1 MDQIFKLAAFVRPYW
16 KRAALALALLT
27 ALVFMDLAIPRLIQR
42 IIDEGIGGHDQGVVV
57 RTALL
62 MLGISLLSTLF
73 AIGNNILSVQVGE
86 SVARDLRDALFT
98 KIQTFSFANLDEQK
112 TGRLMVRL
120 TSDANAIQRVALISL
135 RIGTRAPLLMVGSLI
150 LMINTSPRLALAML
164 PILLVT
170 SAIIVIFVGRM
181 EPLFR
186 SVQQKLD
193 GLNAVLQENISG
205 ARLVKSF
212 VRADFEGERFET
224 ASEAFTERSVKVM
237 QIISTM
243 SPILT
248 MCVNIGIVIVIWAGG
263 IQSIEG
269 NLSVGQIVAFTNY
282 LLTTMAP
289 LIMMTMLSNMWA
301 SGIVSARRVNEV
313 LDTVSDV
320 QDAPDA
326 IALPET
332 AEGRLVFENVSF
344 HYNGAS
350 AESVLEGINLTVEPG
365 QTVAFLGS
373 TGAGKTTLVNLV
385 PRLYDV
391 SAGRILFDGIDIRR
405 LRQDSL
411 LAQIGIVPQET
422 VLFSGTVQD
431 NIRYGAPGASDEE
444 VVAAARA
451 AQAHDFITALSQGY
465 DTHVE
470 ERGTN
475 LSGGQKQRIAI
486 ARALL
491 TRPKILILDDSTS
504 SVDVETETRIQD
516 ALEAQMHR
524 HTTLVV
530 AQRISTVLK
539 ADRIVIL
546 EKGRIAAEGTHGD
559 LMASSPIYREIF
571 ESQLGNDLP
580 QRVPDAGGAGEGSA
594 ATSPVEKPA

>member
-1 MDQIFKLAAFVRPYW
+1 MDEIFKLAAFIRPYW

-27 ALVFMDLAIPRLIQR
+27 ALVFMDLAIPRLVQR
-42 IIDEGIGGHDQGVVV
+42 IIDEGIGGHDQGIVV

-62 MLGISLLSTLF
+62 MLGISLISALL
-73 AIGNNILSVQVGE
+73 AIRNNILSVQVGE

-98 KIQTFSFANLDEQK
+98 KIQGFSFANLDEQN

-120 TSDANAIQRVALISL
+120 TSDANAVQRVAMISL
-135 RIGTRAPLLMVGSLI
+135 RIGTRAPLLMVGSLL
-150 LMINTSPRLALAML
+150 LMINTSPRLALAIL
-164 PILLVT
+164 PVLIVT
-170 SAIIVIFVGRM
+170 AAIIVIFVGRM

-193 GLNAVLQENISG
+193 GLNAILQENIAG

-212 VRADFEGERFET
+212 VRADFEGERFDR
-224 ASEAFTERSVKVM
+224 ASEAFTERSVRVM
-237 QIISTM
+237 QIMSTM
-243 SPILT
+243 SPVLT
-248 MCVNIGIVIVIWAGG
+248 LCVNIGIVIVIWAGG

-282 LLTTMAP
+282 LLTTMVP
-289 LIMMTMLSNMWA
+289 LILMTMLSNMWA

-313 LDTVSDV
+313 LDTVPDIR
-320 QDAPDA
+320 DAPDA
-326 IALPET
+326 VDLPAT
-332 AEGRLVFENVSF
+332 AQGRLVFENVSF
-344 HYNGAS
+344 HYNGAN
-350 AESVLEGINLTVEPG
+350 AEPVLQGISLVIEPG
-365 QTVAFLGS
+365 QTVAFLGA

-391 SAGRILFDGIDIRR
+391 SAGRILLDGIDIRR

-411 LAQIGIVPQET
+411 LSLIGIVPQET
-422 VLFSGTVQD
+422 VLFSGTVRD
-431 NIRYGAPGASDEE
+431 NIRYGVPGASDDK
-444 VVAAARA
+444 VIAAAEA
-451 AQAHDFITALSQGY
+451 AQAHAFITALSKGY

-491 TRPKILILDDSTS
+491 TRPRILILDDSTS
-504 SVDVETETRIQD
+504 AVDVSTETRIQE
-516 ALEAQMHR
+516 ALEAELHR

-539 ADRIVIL
+539 ADRIVVI
-546 EKGRIAAEGTHGD
+546 EKGRIAAEGTHAE
-559 LMASSPIYREIF
+559 LMAASPVYREIF
-571 ESQLGNDLP
+571 ESQLGGDLP
-580 QRVPDAGGAGEGSA
+580 PGGPAAGGAGEGVA
-594 ATSPVEKPA
+594 ATPRERPA